1 MQVVTSKTGDV
12 VVQQQLGR
20 DERLHPAL
28 CSARLC
34 CAMLAQVPLSNQ
46 GFDRQPITSKLQHLP
61 RRFLGPLCWRWATVQ
76 PVRTSQ
82 QSFTLWPA
90 RIA

>member
-20 DERLHPAL
+20 DERLHLAL
-28 CSARLC
+28 CS
-34 CAMLAQVPLSNQ
+34 AMLAQVPLSNQ